1 MAQPAQSP
9 VPSPVW
15 IAAQAV
21 MARCVARVARPEHR
35 ERVYR
40 GQRTRRRDVA
50 ALLEARGR

>member
-1 MAQPAQSP
+1 MAQNAPK
-9 VPSPVW
+9 PSPVW

-21 MARCVARVARPEHR
+21 MARCVAKAARPEHR

-50 ALLEARGR
+50 ALLEARGK